1 MPIIH
6 IYSGETHVGD
16 MRIEHVDA
24 GMGVSTGSFHPSA
37 NYQQI
42 RAQVVAAAEAR
53 NQRRH
58 AEGPPLV
65 ARSATGETIVTG
77 FIQIDDFADVDVDP
91 EIAIQFPDRE
101 QLERAL
107 LNRGLA

>member
-1 MPIIH
+1 MTIQ

-16 MRIEHVDA
+16 MSMEGVDE
-24 GMGVSTGSFHPSA
+24 GMGVGTGSFHPSA
-37 NYQQI
+37 NYREI
-42 RAQVVAAAEAR
+42 RAQVVAAANAR
-53 NQRRH
+53 HQRRP
-58 AEGPPLV
+58 AEGPPLA
-65 ARSATGETIVTG
+65 ARTATGETIITG

-107 LNRGLA
+107 RTAV